1 MGLLIVCTIALDENS
16 SLSQLSPFSDSSVA
30 RTEALACIEGT
41 LAPAGKAV
49 WGVEVGVG
57 VGAGVTLGETTMGRT
72 HAVWN
77 APCLLLPD
85 FISFVDFP
93 LPLFCPVCQRDG
105 PAFSLPAT
113 VSSWAIH
120 GSCAP
125 SAL

>member
-1 MGLLIVCTIALDENS
+1 MGLLIVRTIALDEDS

-30 RTEALACIEGT
+30 RTEALACMEGT
-41 LAPAGKAV
+41 LAPAGKA
-49 WGVEVGVG
+49 GGG
-57 VGAGVTLGETTMGRT
+57 GGGGGAGVTLGETTTGRAR
-72 HAVWN
+72 AVWN
-77 APCLLLPD
+77 ASCLLLPD

-113 VSSWAIH
+113 VSSWARH